1 MAWRACEKVC
11 AACRAADTRGTV
23 VVNTT
28 VGPAAKAP
36 IDFYFDFISPFGY
49 FASLRIDALAAQYG
63 RTVEWHSM
71 LLGVSVMKVM
81 GLKPLLDTPLKGDY
95 IRREFSRY
103 VRRHRLVLKR
113 EAGDAMMDPRAC
125 GRAFHWVK
133 RHQPGREAA
142 LARALFHAYWVEGL
156 DLSSVEATVQA
167 AQAAGFDAAGLRA
180 AIESEDARSLLRGAV
195 DASLKR
201 GVFGSPTVIV
211 DGEPFWGVETLG
223 SVEDWL
229 RSSGW

>member
-1 MAWRACEKVC
+1 MKPVVS
-11 AACRAADTRGTV
+11 AATEVSDDSPV
-23 VVNTT
+23 
-28 VGPAAKAP
+28 
-36 IDFYFDFISPFGY
+36 DFYFDFISPFGY
-49 FASLRIDALAAQYG
+49 FASLRIDALAARYG

-95 IRREFSRY
+95 IRREFARY
-103 VRRHRLVLKR
+103 VRRHGLVLKR
-113 EAGDAMMDPRAC
+113 QAGDAMMDPRAC

-142 LARALFHAYWVEGL
+142 LARALLHAYWVEGQ
-156 DLSSVEATVQA
+156 DLSSVDATVSA
-167 AQAAGFDAAGLRA
+167 AQTAGFDCAQIRD
-180 AIESEDARSLLRGAV
+180 AIESEDARTLLRSAV
-195 DASLKR
+195 DTSLKR

-223 SVEDWL
+223 SVEEWL
-229 RSSGW
+229 KTGGW